1 LEISSPNSN
10 NVQMLLVRNFATSAT
25 GNFTGNYTAEIR
37 GASSGNLAHAMLIH
51 LNEENATRRILD
63 VTSTYGTVAT
73 FRSDGVVLIRTA
85 SGVTGG
91 GALQVNGNVNING
104 VFQINGVTI
113 GGGGGSVSAPNAPQ
127 GGNEVLGLQLLGA
140 QKELLEAQTEKTKAE
155 TTKTSGVDTKLT
167 QELGETEEI
176 KNQMMKDTYEETF
189 SKIRAEAERAE
200 EEWRKAAAEGKVAEA
215 TADMEIEKV
224 KADLAGI
231 GITNEL
237 RKSQKNLTDA
247 EITETVNRV
256 AQRWEEI
263 GVQKGRLELEKW
275 VRDVADS
282 TKLAVET
289 VSRIATTVLGR
300 GEKGVE
306 TPKMERGWSERHG
319 EWWKTKE

>member
-1 LEISSPNSN
+1 VYTYISSNSGTLLKKLSKMGLISKVAETAIN
-10 NVQMLLVRNFATSAT
+10 TGLGLALEGHNDRRQLRQQGKLGEQQLGLNKQQMKYGKQLDLQMWKDT
-25 GNFTGNYTAEIR
+25 NYPAQLEQMKAA
-37 GASSGNLAHAMLIH
+37 GLSPGLMYGMSG
-51 LNEENATRRILD
+51 
-63 VTSTYGTVAT
+63 
-73 FRSDGVVLIRTA
+73 
-85 SGVTGG
+85 GG
-91 GALQVNGNVNING
+91 GATV
-104 VFQINGVTI
+104 

>member
-1 LEISSPNSN
+1 VAETAINTGLGLALEGHNDRRQLRQQGKLGEQQLGLNKQQMKYGKQLDLQMWKDTNYPAQLEQMKAAGLSPGL
-10 NVQMLLVRNFATSAT
+10 MY
-25 GNFTGNYTAEIR
+25 GM
-37 GASSGNLAHAMLIH
+37 SG
-51 LNEENATRRILD
+51 
-63 VTSTYGTVAT
+63 
-73 FRSDGVVLIRTA
+73 
-85 SGVTGG
+85 GG
-91 GALQVNGNVNING
+91 GATV
-104 VFQINGVTI
+104 